1 MAMLAAV
8 VRHSARVAA
17 ATRVTTT
24 PAVGCVARATCQR
37 VCASQTVGKTQQQHH
52 ALQPSSPF
60 VLTPSHVCLCCCPV
74 WLQCAAA
81 KHKRR
86 SGYNSTAS
94 YWWRQGMQLWLH
106 VLGFFWATRTATL
119 TLLLGP
125 CCMVHPRPQTIN
137 YKPHCTHQTHS
148 GAKKRFRITGSGR
161 IKHSKLG
168 RGHKRSHKGR
178 DRINRLGN
186 KKQPLHCNDC

>member
-1 MAMLAAV
+1 MIEALCCCVCGSSLVCWCRGWFDGGAGVRLTKHENLRNFPHTHTHTSTTATMAMLAAV

-106 VLGFFWATRTATL
+106 VLGVFWATQTATL
-119 TLLLGP
+119 TILLGP
-125 CCMVHPRPQTIN
+125 
-137 YKPHCTHQTHS
+137 
-148 GAKKRFRITGSGR
+148 
-161 IKHSKLG
+161 
-168 RGHKRSHKGR
+168 
-178 DRINRLGN
+178 
-186 KKQPLHCNDC
+186 